1 MRQKAN
7 YWPELSED
15 QDTRLD
21 FLQHMSA
28 HITKLKEMIRT
39 MDFTKNFKEFLLEHN
54 TQYPAVA
61 IAWSL
66 FMVATEQERRPVRY
80 ERV

>member
-1 MRQKAN
+1 
-7 YWPELSED
+7 
-15 QDTRLD
+15 
-21 FLQHMSA
+21 MSA

-66 FMVATEQERRPVRY
+66 FMVATE
-80 ERV
+80 

>member
-1 MRQKAN
+1 
-7 YWPELSED
+7 
-15 QDTRLD
+15 
-21 FLQHMSA
+21 MSA
-28 HITKLKEMIRT
+28 HITKLKEMICT

-54 TQYPAVA
+54 TQYLAVA

-66 FMVATEQERRPVRY
+66 FMVAMEQERRPVRY